1 MLRLKA
7 GLFYHFYPKGMERR
21 GGERAGEGREE
32 EEEEEGQGGHQ
43 AA

>member
-1 MLRLKA
+1 MLRLTP
-7 GLFYHFYPKGMERR
+7 GLFYHFYPKGVERR

-32 EEEEEGQGGHQ
+32 EEEEGQGGHQ